1 MPSIAEQI
9 ELLRLRER
17 NVRSAPTLLVVP
29 RPVERPRGAE
39 EAERAV
45 RIRPEREARAGPAV
59 RGPPPADERSRRWRG
74 RRPGLRPR
82 APGAATG
89 CIAPRSFPAANPRLR
104 GSRPTRRRR

>member
-29 RPVERPRGAE
+29 RLVERPRGAD

-45 RIRPEREARAGPAV
+45 RIRPEREARA
-59 RGPPPADERSRRWRG
+59 
-74 RRPGLRPR
+74 
-82 APGAATG
+82 
-89 CIAPRSFPAANPRLR
+89 
-104 GSRPTRRRR
+104 